1 LKTIFGKLP
10 EYFRTRLHWQISLP
24 LLFFLIFVGASGS
37 YVLRIVVQN
46 NLKTEFLHR
55 GEFAAHSIQ
64 YAVESA
70 SILGGI
76 QRYLAALG
84 AEDGVDLVV
93 VVAGTPARVIASTK
107 RVLTGQEYSTLP
119 DVNVRDVLGRVLG
132 SRAPYHEFDQ
142 VSGHL
147 AYASPVL
154 ISNVVSEG
162 VPLGEGALL
171 IKMQTDELVAAVND
185 TLWTLST
192 LFIVLLMTLAGILLL
207 LVRRHVLRPQ
217 QRLLETVKARQKGE
231 KVLTSIEGENEF
243 AQLGEAFNEMLRVTD
258 SVDRLKGEFVST
270 VSHELRTPLTSIRG
284 AVGLVLG
291 NSSDSLPEN
300 VRELLVMANRNIE
313 RLTLLV
319 NDILDLEKIESGK
332 LEFNFVPL
340 DLVELAR
347 NALESNA
354 AYANEHQVRLRLA
367 ESPSQAGVTGDESRL
382 LQVFA
387 NLLSNAIKYSPA
399 GGEVDVLIRQSD
411 DRFRVSIKDHGKGI
425 PDEFRARIFQR
436 FAQADSSDTRAKGGT
451 GLGLNISK
459 VIVERH
465 TGVIG
470 YVTRPDVGTEFYCEL
485 PIREDSLPGVVNK
498 PR

>member
-1 LKTIFGKLP
+1 
-10 EYFRTRLHWQISLP
+10 
-24 LLFFLIFVGASGS
+24 
-37 YVLRIVVQN
+37 
-46 NLKTEFLHR
+46 
-55 GEFAAHSIQ
+55 
-64 YAVESA
+64 
-70 SILGGI
+70 
-76 QRYLAALG
+76 
-84 AEDGVDLVV
+84 
-93 VVAGTPARVIASTK
+93 
-107 RVLTGQEYSTLP
+107 
-119 DVNVRDVLGRVLG
+119 
-132 SRAPYHEFDQ
+132 
-142 VSGHL
+142 
-147 AYASPVL
+147 
-154 ISNVVSEG
+154 
-162 VPLGEGALL
+162 
-171 IKMQTDELVAAVND
+171 
-185 TLWTLST
+185 
-192 LFIVLLMTLAGILLL
+192 
-207 LVRRHVLRPQ
+207 
-217 QRLLETVKARQKGE
+217 
-231 KVLTSIEGENEF
+231 
-243 AQLGEAFNEMLRVTD
+243 
-258 SVDRLKGEFVST
+258 VDRLKGEFVST

-470 YVTRPDVGTEFYCEL
+470 YVTRPDVGTEFYFEL
-485 PIREDSLPGVVNK
+485 PIREDSLPGVVIK